1 MALCTGD
8 LRNELGKELMASIE
22 KVINDN
28 ANKHDEYYILIH
40 SDWDHAQPGIL
51 RTKLM
56 LMLERPPAML
66 GTLCVYV
73 NNRKGT
79 AEMLHALPLDIP
91 TDHVEMS
98 DQASE
103 GVFNSAVDNNS
114 PILLTITVQC

>member
-1 MALCTGD
+1 MPLCTGD

-56 LMLERPPAML
+56 LMLESPYRGEP
-66 GTLCVYV
+66 GT
-73 NNRKGT
+73 GPG
-79 AEMLHALPLDIP
+79 AEGGDSAEHRY
-91 TDHVEMS
+91 S
-98 DQASE
+98 GSE
-103 GVFNSAVDNNS
+103 
-114 PILLTITVQC
+114 